1 MSEEKRVRS
10 TILGVDF
17 GAGALKVYGQWGGI
31 ELPSHVAFAGRRKRQ
46 ARVSG
51 LRTLKPPMQVLTAH
65 GGFYLGLGSH
75 DWGRPVE
82 NLADDRFLGAPE
94 IAALF
99 CGSMTAYARQYG
111 LSLESIQAIVGL
123 TQSSFTEDAITD
135 VVSRVRAWLVGQHA
149 WQVEDVDKDTPELE
163 AFSLAVTSADVTSQ
177 AAGTMFDYFLDERG
191 EFIPARKPDYKKEIG
206 IVSVGMN
213 TLELLV
219 IRNGAPVERFLAS
232 ETAGV
237 RRLLEIIDPSGMY
250 SRGELDTQLRTGK
263 LDYGDAIPAWA
274 SEIGGHIE
282 RRWGNAF
289 RRFATTIVIGGGAML
304 LRDAL
309 TARFDGRSFMP
320 DDPIMSV
327 ARGLYKLGRMKQN
340 RRSRRKQAHRE

>member
-1 MSEEKRVRS
+1 MTQETRALAEN
-10 TILGVDF
+10 ILGIDF
-17 GAGALKVYGQWGGI
+17 GAGAVKVYGCRGGI
-31 ELPSHVAFAGRRKRQ
+31 ELPSHVAFAGQRKRQ

-51 LRTLKPPMQVLTAH
+51 LRTRKPPMQVITNH
-65 GGFYLGLGSH
+65 GGFYVGLGSH

-82 NLADDRFLGAPE
+82 NLGDDRFLGAPE
-94 IAALF
+94 VAALF
-99 CGSMTAYARQYG
+99 YGSVTTYARQYPPAPQA
-111 LSLESIQAIVGL
+111 IQAVVGL
-123 TQSSFTEDAITD
+123 TQSSFSEDAVADI
-135 VVSRVRAWLVGQHA
+135 VPGVRAWLVGEHSWRIEDA
-149 WQVEDVDKDTPELE
+149 EGRADREDFGLSVER
-163 AFSLAVTSADVTSQ
+163 ADVTSQ
-177 AAGTMFDYFLDERG
+177 AAGTMFDYFLDEQG
-191 EFIPARKPDYKKEIG
+191 KFIPTRKPDYKKEIG
-206 IVSVGMN
+206 IISVGMN

-263 LDYGDAIPAWA
+263 LDYRDAIPAWT

-289 RRFATTIVIGGGAML
+289 RRFATTIVIGGGAIL

-309 TARFDGRSFMP
+309 TTRFNGRAFMQETT
-320 DDPIMSV
+320 IMSV
-327 ARGLYKLGRMKQN
+327 DCGLYKLGLMKQN
-340 RRSRRKQAHRE
+340 RKERSTRSAQR